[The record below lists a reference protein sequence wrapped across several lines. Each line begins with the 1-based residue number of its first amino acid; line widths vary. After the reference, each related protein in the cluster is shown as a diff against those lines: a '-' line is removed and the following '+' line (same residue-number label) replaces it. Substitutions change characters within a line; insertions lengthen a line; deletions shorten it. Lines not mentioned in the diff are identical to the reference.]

1 MYLERE
7 VAERIIDICTRF
19 KLIEAIAVLP
29 LVQDNMEQLAKKLK
43 KGYINYAQYKI
54 ILTVFSKVSFYLL
67 LSK

>member
-43 KGYINYAQYKI
+43 KGYINYAGMI
-54 ILTVFSKVSFYLL
+54 STP
-67 LSK
+67 